1 MCSKQIENLN
11 LSMFNMITK
20 VNQPKA
26 SRKHI
31 SCECQCRFDG
41 RKCNSDEWWEN
52 DKCQCEFK
60 KRHVCKKIIFGILLH
75 EVFRMENI

>member
-1 MCSKQIENLN
+1 
-11 LSMFNMITK
+11 MITR

-26 SRKHI
+26 SRKHV
-31 SCECQCRFDG
+31 SSECQCRFDE

-60 KRHVCKKIIFGILLH
+60 KRHVCEKDYIW
-75 EVFRMENI
+75 NPST

>member
-1 MCSKQIENLN
+1 
-11 LSMFNMITK
+11 MITK

-31 SCECQCRFDG
+31 SCECQCRFDE

-60 KRHVCKKIIFGILLH
+60 KRHVCEKRLYLESFYMKFSKLKIFSKYYGWFNDY
-75 EVFRMENI
+75 V